1 MKHADVRIRQGLS
14 GCKPQLVVMTG
25 RTGKLR
31 VTGEFRVE
39 KEFSAQFR
47 FFSVKFQRWQRANA
61 RGLNGLSQHKSN
73 HNNSNHT

>member
-1 MKHADVRIRQGLS
+1 MKHADVRIRQGFS

-31 VTGEFRVE
+31 VSGEFRVE

-47 FFSVKFQRWQRANA
+47 FF
-61 RGLNGLSQHKSN
+61 
-73 HNNSNHT
+73 